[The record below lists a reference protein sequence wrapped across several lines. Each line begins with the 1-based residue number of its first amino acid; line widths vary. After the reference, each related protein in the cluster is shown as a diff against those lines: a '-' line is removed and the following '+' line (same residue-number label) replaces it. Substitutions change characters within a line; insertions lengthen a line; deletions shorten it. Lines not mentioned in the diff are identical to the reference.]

1 MARYMLPAMRVA
13 IGITAVLGLV
23 IWALWTPDSV
33 VRLNEADPPPAQQKS
48 PSPLGE
54 GRGEGIK
61 PPAPLVAHVTAAA
74 NPAANIPSSLPA
86 PVHVPQTLEL
96 VSLPTLS
103 GGAKATPRNISRAEA
118 VASVIASREFQDT
131 VSPL

>member
-54 GRGEGIK
+54 GRGEGRLSPSPLGEGRGEGIK

-86 PVHVPQTLEL
+86 P
-96 VSLPTLS
+96 
-103 GGAKATPRNISRAEA
+103 
-118 VASVIASREFQDT
+118 
-131 VSPL
+131 